1 MFFEVAVR
9 FDRIELELHGLIICM
24 ECILSKGGYSIQTLA
39 RQGDFSYRHPIDHH
53 INTERLRPRD
63 GLSRAQVDEVLGRG
77 PSSTVC
83 DGYAKQ
89 LAARD
94 DASLNQFIVTAVAE
108 KISVLNT
115 EAFFQERA
123 QRSNPKRALA
133 ALAKVRQVAPQDGD
147 AL

>member
-1 MFFEVAVR
+1 MYGM
-9 FDRIELELHGLIICM
+9 HII
-24 ECILSKGGYSIQTLA
+24 KGGVYSIQTLA
-39 RQGDFSYRHPIDHH
+39 CQGDFPYRHPIDHH
-53 INTERLRPRD
+53 INTERLLPSNG
-63 GLSRAQVDEVLGRG
+63 GLIRRQVNKVLGRG

-108 KISVLNT
+108 KISALNT

-123 QRSNPKRALA
+123 QRSSQKRGLA

>member
-1 MFFEVAVR
+1 MSQIALR
-9 FDRIELELHGLIICM
+9 LPDSLH
-24 ECILSKGGYSIQTLA
+24 Q
-39 RQGDFSYRHPIDHH
+39 
-53 INTERLRPRD
+53 
-63 GLSRAQVDEVLGRG
+63 
-77 PSSTVC
+77 
-83 DGYAKQ
+83 YAKQ

-108 KISVLNT
+108 KISALNT

-123 QRSNPKRALA
+123 QRSSQKRGLA